1 MSGQGAYSDDSGGRF
16 VLKVVGAV
24 IAIAI
29 GGLLVI
35 AFFSKAIIAWGFFG
49 AFAVV
54 VIALLI
60 FAWYYDRKNA
70 RAYTD

>member
-29 GGLLVI
+29 AGLLVI
-35 AFFSKAIIAWGFFG
+35 VFFSKAIIAWGFFG
-49 AFAVV
+49 AFAIVV
-54 VIALLI
+54 VVALG
-60 FAWYYDRKNA
+60 FAWWYDRKNA
-70 RAYTD
+70 RPYTD